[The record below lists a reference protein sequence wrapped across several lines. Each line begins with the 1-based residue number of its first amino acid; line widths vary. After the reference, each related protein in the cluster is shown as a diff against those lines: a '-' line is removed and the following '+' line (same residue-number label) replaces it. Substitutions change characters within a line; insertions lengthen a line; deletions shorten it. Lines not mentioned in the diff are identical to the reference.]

1 MENERLRALPG
12 VDTLL
17 HNDASA
23 DLLRTFGRPLTTTA
37 VRQVLAESRAN
48 LTSDALDRTPPSATE
63 LIERAASWLREQ
75 NEPTLHELINA
86 TGVILHTNLGRAP
99 LSDEAQDAM
108 LSVARDYSTLEFDIV
123 SGKRSNRSI
132 HTETLLC
139 RVTGAE
145 AALVVNN
152 NAAALLLV
160 LRALAQ
166 HKGVVISRGQLVEIG
181 GGFRLPDVLNQSG
194 GKLVEVGTT
203 NRTHLHDYE
212 DAILT
217 IENQT
222 ALILRMHHSN
232 FRITGFTTEPDLPDI
247 VKLGHKHGLPVV
259 DNLGSGALLETT
271 AFGLR
276 HEPTVQESL
285 SSGADVVCF
294 SGDKLVGGPQ
304 AGILVGRKS
313 FLNELRVHPLARAI
327 RADKLCLAALSAT
340 MLHYLKDEVTQKIP
354 VWRMISMSLSEI
366 EIRSQRLADAI
377 GGQIIPGQSTI
388 GGGSLPTEQL
398 ITQLVVLPV
407 PGVQSFTK
415 RLRHRRIITRIQDDR
430 VVFDLRTVPPSSD
443 NMLISTIQQ
452 LLA

>member
-1 MENERLRALPG
+1 M
-12 VDTLL
+12 
-17 HNDASA
+17 
-23 DLLRTFGRPLTTTA
+23 
-37 VRQVLAESRAN
+37 
-48 LTSDALDRTPPSATE
+48 
-63 LIERAASWLREQ
+63 
-75 NEPTLHELINA
+75 
-86 TGVILHTNLGRAP
+86 
-99 LSDEAQDAM
+99 
-108 LSVARDYSTLEFDIV
+108 
-123 SGKRSNRSI
+123 
-132 HTETLLC
+132 
-139 RVTGAE
+139 
-145 AALVVNN
+145 
-152 NAAALLLV
+152 
-160 LRALAQ
+160 
-166 HKGVVISRGQLVEIG
+166 
-181 GGFRLPDVLNQSG
+181 LNQSG

-232 FRITGFTTEPDLPDI
+232 FRIIGFTTEPDLPDI

-313 FLNELRVHPLARAI
+313 F
-327 RADKLCLAALSAT
+327 
-340 MLHYLKDEVTQKIP
+340 
-354 VWRMISMSLSEI
+354 
-366 EIRSQRLADAI
+366 
-377 GGQIIPGQSTI
+377 
-388 GGGSLPTEQL
+388 
-398 ITQLVVLPV
+398 
-407 PGVQSFTK
+407 
-415 RLRHRRIITRIQDDR
+415 TRIQDDR

>member
-1 MENERLRALPG
+1 
-12 VDTLL
+12 
-17 HNDASA
+17 
-23 DLLRTFGRPLTTTA
+23 
-37 VRQVLAESRAN
+37 
-48 LTSDALDRTPPSATE
+48 
-63 LIERAASWLREQ
+63 
-75 NEPTLHELINA
+75 
-86 TGVILHTNLGRAP
+86 
-99 LSDEAQDAM
+99 M

-232 FRITGFTTEPDLPDI
+232 FRIIGFTTEPDLPDI

-259 DNLGSGALLETT
+259 DNLGSGAVSYTHLRAHET
-271 AFGLR
+271 
-276 HEPTVQESL
+276 
-285 SSGADVVCF
+285 
-294 SGDKLVGGPQ
+294 
-304 AGILVGRKS
+304 
-313 FLNELRVHPLARAI
+313 
-327 RADKLCLAALSAT
+327 
-340 MLHYLKDEVTQKIP
+340 
-354 VWRMISMSLSEI
+354 
-366 EIRSQRLADAI
+366 
-377 GGQIIPGQSTI
+377 
-388 GGGSLPTEQL
+388 
-398 ITQLVVLPV
+398 
-407 PGVQSFTK
+407 
-415 RLRHRRIITRIQDDR
+415 
-430 VVFDLRTVPPSSD
+430 
-443 NMLISTIQQ
+443 
-452 LLA
+452 